1 MPKPGTGGGP
11 ASAPGDGGGTSV
23 AGRTQPVW
31 PWTAAEPAA
40 AAADAVC
47 VQTVCADAW
56 VPKALMATKGLT
68 DWAGAEVAAAAIVG
82 LTHSARA
89 MAAPT
94 KGFKRARCITYS
106 YGWPGLY
113 RRYRALLRA
122 TPE

>member
-1 MPKPGTGGGP
+1 MKMAASGGHDHFDARREPQSGLTGDGPLWSLPWLAISAASAAIPSRPRSTGEMPKPWTGGGT
-11 ASAPGDGGGTSV
+11 ASATGGGGTSV

-68 DWAGAEVAAAAIVG
+68 
-82 LTHSARA
+82 
-89 MAAPT
+89 
-94 KGFKRARCITYS
+94 
-106 YGWPGLY
+106 
-113 RRYRALLRA
+113 
-122 TPE
+122 